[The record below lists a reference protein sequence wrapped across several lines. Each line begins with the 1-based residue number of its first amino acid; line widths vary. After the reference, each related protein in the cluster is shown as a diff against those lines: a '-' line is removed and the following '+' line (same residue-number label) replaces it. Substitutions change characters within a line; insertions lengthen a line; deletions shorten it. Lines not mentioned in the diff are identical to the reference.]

1 MTSAALR
8 IRALGP
14 GEIGLAIEWAAVEGW
29 NPGLHDA
36 ACFHAADPGGFL
48 VGSLGDEPIATISV
62 VKYGATF
69 GFLGLYIVKKGF
81 RGRGYGMQIW
91 EAGLARLAGRNV
103 GLDGV
108 VAQQDNYRKS
118 GFRFTYRN
126 IRYRGTANTNAPID
140 ARIVPLSSV
149 PVADVIAYDRAFF
162 PDDRSDFLRC
172 WIAQPDST
180 ALGILRGSTLAG
192 YGVVRRSRDGY
203 KIGPLFADD
212 SAFAE
217 SLFGALQAYVPHG
230 ASLYLDAPE
239 ANAAAM
245 ALAERHGMTV
255 VFETARMYTG
265 AAPQL
270 PLRRLFGVTTFELG

>member
-1 MTSAALR
+1 MTPTALR

-14 GEIGLAIEWAAVEGW
+14 GEMGLAIEWAAGEGW

-36 ACFHAADPGGFL
+36 ACFYAADHGGFL
-48 VGSLGDEPIATISV
+48 VGTLEDDPVATISV

-69 GFLGLYIVKKGF
+69 GFLGLYIVRKAF
-81 RGRGYGMQIW
+81 RGQGHGMQIW
-91 EAGLARLAGRNV
+91 QAGLARLAGRNV

-118 GFRFTYRN
+118 GFRLAYRN
-126 IRYRGTANTNAPID
+126 IRYRGPARATAPID

-149 PVADVIAYDRAFF
+149 PVAETIAYDRAFF
-162 PDDRSDFLRC
+162 PDDRADFLRC
-172 WIAQPDST
+172 WIAQPEST
-180 ALGILRGSTLAG
+180 ALGLLRGSTLAG
-192 YGVVRRSRDGY
+192 YGVVRRCRDGY

-212 SAFAE
+212 PAVAE
-217 SLFGALQAYVPHG
+217 SLFGALQAYVPQG
-230 ASLYLDAPE
+230 AVLYLDVPE
-239 ANAAAM
+239 PNVAAV
-245 ALAERHGMTV
+245 ALAERHGMV
-255 VFETARMYTG
+255 VAFETARMYTG

>member
-1 MTSAALR
+1 LH

-14 GEIGLAIEWAAVEGW
+14 DEIGLAIEWAAAEGW

-36 ACFHAADPGGFL
+36 ACFYAADPGGFL
-48 VGSLGDEPIATISV
+48 VGSLGEQPVATISV

-69 GFLGLYIVKKGF
+69 GFLGLYIVKKAF
-81 RGRGYGMQIW
+81 RGKGYGMQVW
-91 EAGLARLAGRNV
+91 KAGLARLAGRNV

-108 VAQQDNYRKS
+108 VAQQDNYRTS
-118 GFRFTYRN
+118 GFRLAYRN
-126 IRYRGTANTNAPID
+126 IRYRGTATAPAPID
-140 ARIVPLSSV
+140 AGIVPLSSL
-149 PVADVIAYDRAFF
+149 PVAETVAYDRAFF
-162 PDDRSDFLRC
+162 PDDRADFLRC

-212 SAFAE
+212 PAIAE
-217 SLFGALQAYVPHG
+217 ALFGALQAYVPQG
-230 ASLYLDAPE
+230 AALYLDVPE
-239 ANAAAM
+239 ANPAAM
-245 ALAERHGMTV
+245 ALAERHRMAV

>member
-1 MTSAALR
+1 MTSAAFG

-14 GEIGLAIEWAAVEGW
+14 GEIALAIEWAAVEGW

-36 ACFHAADPGGFL
+36 ACFYAADPGGFL
-48 VGSLGDEPIATISV
+48 VGSLGEEPVATISV

-69 GFLGLYIVKKGF
+69 GFLGLYIVRNAF
-81 RGRGYGMQIW
+81 RGKGYGMQIW
-91 EAGLARLAGRNV
+91 KAGLARLAGRNV

-108 VAQQDNYRKS
+108 VAQQDNYLES
-118 GFRFTYRN
+118 GFRLAYRN
-126 IRYRGTANTNAPID
+126 IRYRGTAVAGAPID

-149 PVADVIAYDRAFF
+149 PVAETVAYDRAFF
-162 PDDRSDFLRC
+162 PDDRADFLRC

-192 YGVVRRSRDGY
+192 YGVVRRCRDGY

-212 SAFAE
+212 PAFAE
-217 SLFGALQAYVPHG
+217 SLFNALQAYVPQG
-230 ASLYLDAPE
+230 AVLYLDVPE
-239 ANAAAM
+239 PNAAAM
-245 ALAERHGMTV
+245 ALAERHGMAV

-265 AAPQL
+265 VAPQL
-270 PLRRLFGVTTFELG
+270 PMRRLFGVTTFELG